1 MADNYLDLMKGAGV
15 YPNAPSA
22 ELPKPKPIKLSDHPN
37 EKCPKCGC
45 ELFTTA
51 VVIKDIPSIAMGVI
65 GSETITYPVEQ
76 YPILVCAKCGEIAP
90 GMLREEK
97 YKMVIDKLIG
107 NDNEKKEE
115 K

>member
-1 MADNYLDLMKGAGV
+1 
-15 YPNAPSA
+15 
-22 ELPKPKPIKLSDHPN
+22 
-37 EKCPKCGC
+37 
-45 ELFTTA
+45 
-51 VVIKDIPSIAMGVI
+51 MGVI
-65 GSETITYPVEQ
+65 GSESITYPVEQ

-97 YKMVIDKLIG
+97 YKMVIDKLLG